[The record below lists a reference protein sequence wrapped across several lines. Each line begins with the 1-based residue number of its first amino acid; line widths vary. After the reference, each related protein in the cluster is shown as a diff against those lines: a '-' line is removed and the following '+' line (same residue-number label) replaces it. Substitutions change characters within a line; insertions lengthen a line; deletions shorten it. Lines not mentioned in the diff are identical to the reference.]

1 MKIEGQ
7 MVRSVT
13 PLPPSF
19 QDGVEASMRVP
30 EPQEKGSEGKV
41 TSSAFLDLKK
51 LWELGGVLKSLFE
64 IFNLELRFKIH
75 EPTKEIIARVVN
87 RETGEVIREIPPE
100 KFLDMVAKLREL
112 AGVFV
117 DELV

>member
-7 MVRSVT
+7 MVRNIPSL
-13 PLPPSF
+13 PLSF
-19 QDGVEASMRVP
+19 QDGVEASVREP
-30 EPQEKGSEGKV
+30 ELQEKGSEGKA
-41 TSSAFLDLKK
+41 TSSVFLDPKK
-51 LWELGGVLKSLFE
+51 LRELGGVLKSLFE
-64 IFNLELRFKIH
+64 VFNLELRFKIH
-75 EPTKEIIARVVN
+75 EPTKEIIARIVN

-100 KFLDMVAKLREL
+100 KFLDMVAKLQEL